1 LSVPDAIV
9 IVMELTMLVFAALAL
24 VAGLAIGMHIGAARS
39 RSQQAGLTEQL
50 RTLTVQAVSDS
61 RSQIAEMADA
71 RLRATE
77 HVVSPVKE
85 SLDRFDARLRDIE
98 ATRASSQAALKEQI
112 EHVRLTGESLRRE
125 TASLSTALRRPSVRG
140 RWGELHLQRAVEIA
154 GLVEHCDFEQQVHTT
169 GDDGVRRPDLVVT
182 LAGGKQV
189 VVDAKVPLDAFL
201 DATSS
206 DDADDVAV
214 HLRRHARQLR
224 THVDTLAGKA
234 YWSRLPAAPEF
245 VVLFVPGEAFLS
257 AALEADAHLLEYA
270 AGKHV
275 ILATPSTLIALLR
288 TVAHAWTQD
297 ALADNAREVHAIGRE
312 LYDRLGTL
320 GEHLDKLGRS
330 LSTAVGTYNKAIGS
344 LETRVLVS
352 ARKFRDL
359 KISDSTLVSPAA
371 VEDAPRQI
379 GAAELLD
386 TEPVAIVVEG
396 SPGREQW
403 SSGQRPLRASGE

>member
-1 LSVPDAIV
+1 
-9 IVMELTMLVFAALAL
+9 MELTTLVFAVLAL
-24 VAGLAIGMHIGAARS
+24 VAGLAIGMHIGAERS
-39 RSQQAGLTEQL
+39 RRQQTELTSQL
-50 RTLTVQAVSDS
+50 RSLTAQAFSDS
-61 RSQIAEMADA
+61 RSQVAEMADA
-71 RLRATE
+71 RLQATE

-169 GDDGVRRPDLVVT
+169 GDEGILRPDLVVT

-206 DDADDVAV
+206 DDPDETAA
-214 HLRRHARQLR
+214 HLVRHARQLR
-224 THVDTLAGKA
+224 HHVDTLAGKA
-234 YWSRLPAAPEF
+234 YWTRLSAAPEF

-257 AALEADAHLLEYA
+257 AALEADSQLLEYA
-270 AGKHV
+270 AAKQV

-288 TVAHAWTQD
+288 TVAYAWTQE

-359 KISDSTLVSPAA
+359 KVSDSALEGPQA
-371 VEDAPRQI
+371 VEESPRQI

-386 TEPVAIVVEG
+386 TEPVTVVVEG
-396 SPGREQW
+396 TPGREQW